1 MAKLLNVR
9 KFYGCLCYFSI
20 DEMVFV
26 LYFVYLLIYF
36 CLSNQIA
43 LVSL

>member
-20 DEMVFV
+20 DKMVFV
-26 LYFVYLLIYF
+26 FIFCVFVNLLLFI
-36 CLSNQIA
+36 
-43 LVSL
+43 